1 MKKVIVSIFL
11 FLSIISSIAYA
22 NEEAKEVKFG
32 VYITNLYDINFA
44 KNEYTVQFWSW
55 FHHKDSE
62 YKPNKSI
69 EIMNAKSYLKNSTN
83 EEVIKNIN
91 WDTAKIKAT
100 INQEWEVAN
109 FPFDI
114 QRLSIVVEDIDS
126 VADDLILK
134 PDVAA
139 SKIDPKAIPNGWEL
153 KNFEM
158 VSSVNSYKTAFGD
171 PLAKSDVKQ
180 DFSRIS
186 VNIDLERHGWR
197 LFSTA
202 FVGFF
207 VATALLL
214 VVFVI
219 TSIPR
224 AVAEIPQQP
233 RITLIT
239 GALFSAVG
247 SVYGLS
253 AKLPYTTDF
262 TLADSLQIT
271 TFAGVAF
278 ATIGSMASD
287 VLRKNERPILATR
300 ANQAMFTL
308 FLLLSFG
315 LNGIMMAKALYPDYW
330 SMFL

>member
-1 MKKVIVSIFL
+1 MKKVFVAILLFVSMINNF
-11 FLSIISSIAYA
+11 AYA
-22 NEEAKEVKFG
+22 KEEVKEAKFG

-55 FHHKDSE
+55 FHHNDAE
-62 YKPNKSI
+62 YKPNEST
-69 EIMNAKSYLKNSTN
+69 EIMNAKSFNRQSPN
-83 EEVIKNIN
+83 EEIINGIN

-100 INQEWEVAN
+100 INQDWEVQN
-109 FPFDI
+109 FPFDV
-114 QRLSIVVEDIDS
+114 QRLSIVIEDIDE
-126 VADDLILK
+126 VAGDLVLK
-134 PDVAA
+134 PDTAA
-139 SKIDPKAIPNGWEL
+139 SKIDPKAIPDGWEL

-158 VSSVNSYKTAFGD
+158 LSSTNSYETAFGD
-171 PLAKSDVKQ
+171 PSAKSDVRQ
-180 DFSRIS
+180 DFSRVT

-202 FVGFF
+202 FIGFF

-219 TSIPR
+219 TSISS
-224 AVAEIPQQP
+224 AVTVIPQQP

-253 AKLPYTTDF
+253 ARLPYTTDF

-287 VLRKNERPILATR
+287 VLHKNNRPILATR
-300 ANQAMFTL
+300 ANQAMFAL
-308 FLLLSFG
+308 FILLSFG
-315 LNGIMMAKALYPDYW
+315 LNGYMITKAL
-330 SMFL
+330 S

>member
-11 FLSIISSIAYA
+11 FLSIISSIAHA
-22 NEEAKEVKFG
+22 GERAKDVEFG

-55 FHHKDSE
+55 FHHNDDE

-69 EIMNAKSYLKNSTN
+69 EIMNAKSFQKESTN
-83 EEVIKNIN
+83 EELIN
-91 WDTAKIKAT
+91 GIHWDTSKIKAT

-114 QRLSIVVEDIDS
+114 QRLSIILEDIDY
-126 VADDLILK
+126 VAEDLVLR
-134 PDVAA
+134 PDIAA

-153 KNFEM
+153 KNFEI
-158 VSSVNSYKTAFGD
+158 VNSINSYKTAFGD
-171 PLAKSDVKQ
+171 PLAKSGVKQ

-278 ATIGSMASD
+278 ATIGSMSSD
-287 VLRKNERPILATR
+287 VLRKNNRPILATR

-315 LNGIMMAKALYPDYW
+315 LNGVMMAKALYPHYW
-330 SMFL
+330 STFF